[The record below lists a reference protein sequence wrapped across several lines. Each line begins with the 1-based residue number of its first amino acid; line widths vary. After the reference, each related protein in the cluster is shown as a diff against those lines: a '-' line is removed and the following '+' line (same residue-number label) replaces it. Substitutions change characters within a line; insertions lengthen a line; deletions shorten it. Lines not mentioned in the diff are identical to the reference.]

1 MKFHYLMSFFL
12 FISCNSQPPKKYY
25 KKENLIISEH
35 PKPKVITNKKKST
48 FSKSNLISNQ
58 NVKEK
63 LFDYGL
69 KNKENRVIIKT
80 EFGKITV
87 RLYDETPLH
96 RANFI
101 MLAKKGFFDSTIFY
115 RVIRNFMIQGG
126 NSDKNNMLQK
136 MAKIGMYKVPPE
148 INKKYIHKRG
158 ALAMAVPEQYYK
170 DPSKQNLSSSPYNF
184 YIIQKGPISD
194 SYIDKIEIK
203 YQIDISAKN
212 RTIYKSVGGSP
223 HLDNEYTVFGEV
235 VRGMNVVDKISK
247 VITNGKNRPLE
258 NIYLQMEVLKNNK

>member
-1 MKFHYLMSFFL
+1 MKIYYVILFSLFL
-12 FISCNSQPPKKYY
+12 SCDNPPPKEYFQKKNSKAVEDVVVKKNIPKYN
-25 KKENLIISEH
+25 KPQKNNL
-35 PKPKVITNKKKST
+35 ITNK
-48 FSKSNLISNQ
+48 
-58 NVKEK
+58 NVREK

-69 KNKENRVIIKT
+69 KNKENRVVIKT
-80 EFGKITV
+80 KFGNIKI

-101 MLAKKGFFDSTIFY
+101 MLAKIGFFDSTLFY

-148 INKKYIHKRG
+148 INEKYIHKRG
-158 ALAMAVPEQYYK
+158 AIAMAVPEQYYK

-184 YIIQKGPISD
+184 YIIQRGPILD
-194 SYIDKIEIK
+194 TYLEKIETK
-203 YQIDISAKN
+203 YQIDISPKN
-212 RTIYKSVGGSP
+212 KIIYKSIGGSP

-235 VRGMNVVDKISK
+235 VSGMKIVDKINK
-247 VITNGKNRPLE
+247 VITDGKNRPLE
-258 NIYLQMEVLKNNK
+258 NIYLQIEVLQNKN